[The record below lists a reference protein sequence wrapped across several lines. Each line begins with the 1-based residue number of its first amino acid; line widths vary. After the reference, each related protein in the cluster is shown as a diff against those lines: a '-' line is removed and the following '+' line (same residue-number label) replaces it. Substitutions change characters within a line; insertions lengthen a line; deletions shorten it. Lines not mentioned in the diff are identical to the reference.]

1 MWRSTWSE
9 RARGAL
15 TLLCA
20 PMMCVLLIAATSVLR
35 DDRLSPIFGVSI
47 PPGFRQWQLI
57 AVSHEAG
64 SLNELRAILGNDIAV
79 KAFRAGTLPFPDGAI
94 IAKVAWKQVP
104 SARDNAALGQFQA
117 FVPGAPTTRQFMVKD
132 SRRYASTGGW
142 GFGRFIDG
150 KAVDEAQHRTCAPC
164 HQAFASRRDM
174 VFTHFAP

>member
-1 MWRSTWSE
+1 MSRSIWSE

-20 PMMCVLLIAATSVLR
+20 PMTCVLLVAATSVLH
-35 DDRLSPIFGVSI
+35 DDRSPIFGVSI

-57 AVSHEAG
+57 ALSHEAG

-104 SARDNAALGQFQA
+104 SAQDDAALGQAQA
-117 FVPGAPTTRQFMVKD
+117 FVPGAPTTRQFMVKE

-150 KAVDEAQHRTCAPC
+150 KPVDEAQHRTCAPC
-164 HQAFASRRDM
+164 HQAFANQHDM